1 MISEMDNKKNEFD
14 SIVINEKPN
23 NEFKNQNYIQT
34 YRESKSN
41 SFEIKEL
48 DNKTFRN
55 KDKSINLM
63 IDSTT
68 DTN

>member
-34 YRESKSN
+34 YRESKNN
-41 SFEIKEL
+41 SFEI
-48 DNKTFRN
+48 
-55 KDKSINLM
+55 
-63 IDSTT
+63 
-68 DTN
+68 